1 MISPGG
7 LLLVVSYLF
16 SNLSSSFMGGVGKK
30 SEELNLDVRNILA
43 GSHTKHRWSWPKQ
56 VQCTKD

>member
-1 MISPGG
+1 MS
-7 LLLVVSYLF
+7 
-16 SNLSSSFMGGVGKK
+16 GVGKK
-30 SEELNLDVRNILA
+30 NEELNLDVRNILA